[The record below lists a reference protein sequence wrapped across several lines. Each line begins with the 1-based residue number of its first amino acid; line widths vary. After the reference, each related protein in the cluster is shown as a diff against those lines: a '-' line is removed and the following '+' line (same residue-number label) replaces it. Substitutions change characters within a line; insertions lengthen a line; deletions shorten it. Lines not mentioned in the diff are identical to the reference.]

1 MKVNGNFKYY
11 SKFNEKRTFS
21 FTHYKFKIGYGEEN
35 EVTKHITIQRHED
48 SVVTKMR
55 QKCSAVGFQEL
66 KKLIWK
72 NKQQN

>member
-1 MKVNGNFKYY
+1 MDGNLKNY
-11 SKFNEKRTFS
+11 SKFNEKRTYS
-21 FTHYKFKIGYGEEN
+21 FTQHYKFKIGYGEEN

-55 QKCSAVGFQEL
+55 QKCSAAGFQEL

-72 NKQQN
+72 SKQQD